1 MESVVE
7 KFLRYVKIDT
17 RSDREADTSPSTAG
31 QWVLARLL
39 ADELRGMGL
48 GDVNVSDHAVVTAVL
63 PANRV
68 PASPVIGF
76 IAHMDT
82 SGEVSG
88 KDVCPMI
95 HDKYD
100 GGDIVL
106 NSEKNIVL
114 SPCDFPELRHY
125 VGETLITTDGNT
137 LLGADDKAG
146 VAEIMTAVEYLVE
159 HPQIPHGEVRI
170 AFTPDEE
177 IGRGVDH
184 FDVEQFGANFAYT
197 LDGGSIGELEYEN
210 FNAAEATIT
219 FHGRSV
225 HPGSAKG
232 KMVNALHIA
241 MEFNAMLPAAERP
254 EHTEHYEGFFHLT
267 TLTGDVEQASC
278 RIIVRDH
285 DYQRY
290 KQRIALLQGAAA
302 FLNQRYGAN
311 LVDLEIKEQYLNMR
325 EKILP
330 VMHIVETACK
340 AMEMVGVKPVVM
352 PVRGG
357 TDGARLSYMGLP
369 TPNLFTGG
377 HNYHSRYEFIP
388 VLSMQKAVEVVL
400 KIIELYC
407 GWQPSA

>member
-1 MESVVE
+1 MGSEMCI
-7 KFLRYVKIDT
+7 R
-17 RSDREADTSPSTAG
+17 DR
-31 QWVLARLL
+31 
-39 ADELRGMGL
+39 
-48 GDVNVSDHAVVTAVL
+48 VTAVL
-63 PANRV
+63 PANRA

-76 IAHMDT
+76 IAHIDT
-82 SGEVSG
+82 FGEVSG
-88 KDVCPMI
+88 KDVCPLI
-95 HDKYD
+95 HAEYD

-146 VAEIMTAVEYLVE
+146 VAEIMTAVEYLAQNLE
-159 HPQIPHGEVRI
+159 IPHGEVRV
-170 AFTPDEE
+170 AFMPDEE

-184 FDVEQFGANFAYT
+184 FDVERFGADFAYT
-197 LDGGSIGELEYEN
+197 LDGGPIGELEYEN

-232 KMVNALHIA
+232 KMINALQIA
-241 MEFNAMLPAAERP
+241 MELNAMLPAAERP
-254 EHTEHYEGFFHLT
+254 EYTENYEGFFHLT
-267 TLTGDVEQASC
+267 TLTGGVEEASC

-285 DYQRY
+285 DHQRY
-290 KQRIALLQGAAA
+290 TQRKALLRDAAA

-311 LVDLEIKEQYLNMR
+311 SVDLEIKEQYLNMR

-330 VMHIVETACK
+330 VMHVVETACK
-340 AMEMVGVKPVVM
+340 AMEMVGVKPVVV

-369 TPNLFTGG
+369 TPNLFAGG

-407 GWQPSA
+407 GRQPLE